1 MSALGAVVPRR
12 NQMHRVFVAIGIVAG
27 VMAILPIAGALVAA
41 VIGHDPATHTAFA
54 SAPPGNYA
62 VFSTAGDTADQIRVA
77 PANNPDAAVYVAT
90 VPHLPGYFARGAV
103 SPSGTLLAL
112 VVADG
117 GTQADPI
124 ASLTVVNLETA
135 KQTRIA
141 SSVDYLQDPVW
152 QPDSKAVMVVSAQD
166 DGIALLQAGTDASV
180 PTHVHTYDAT
190 GFYPVGFNPA
200 GQLVSVLLDGRGST
214 VVVGEDEVTSLSP
227 GITRDWELSP
237 DGSQIAFI
245 ETDLSSGVHYLP
257 RVVSLA
263 AASSSANVST
273 MAATANLQAL
283 GVAWS
288 PTGGEPA
295 FGMEPG
301 GSGAVVAQAAG
312 FDVPLDYS
320 ADGSSLAVSH
330 WSGSSFEE
338 PGSARFELLTP
349 SGRSELTGATRF
361 FGWSAR

>member
-12 NQMHRVFVAIGIVAG
+12 NQLHRVFVAIGIVAG
-27 VMAILPIAGALVAA
+27 VMAVLPIVGALIAA
-41 VIGHDPATHTAFA
+41 VIGHDPATRTAFA

-77 PANNPDAAVYVAT
+77 PASNPDAAVYVAT
-90 VPHLPGYFARGAV
+90 VSHLPGYFARGAV
-103 SPSGTLLAL
+103 SPSGKLLAL

-117 GTQADPI
+117 GTQADPV

-135 KQTRIA
+135 KQTRVA
-141 SSVDYLQDPVW
+141 ASVDYLQDPVW
-152 QPDSKAVMVVSAQD
+152 QPDSKAVMAVSTGEAGLTLLRANT
-166 DGIALLQAGTDASV
+166 DGTV
-180 PTHVHTYDAT
+180 PEHVHTYDAT
-190 GFYPVGFNPA
+190 GFYPVGFNPG

-214 VVVGEDEVTSLSP
+214 VIVGDEEVTRLSP
-227 GITRDWELSP
+227 AITRDWELSP
-237 DGSQIAFI
+237 DGSQLAFI

-257 RVVSLA
+257 RVVSLEPAGA
-263 AASSSANVST
+263 ATVST
-273 MAATANLQAL
+273 MAATSDVQAL

-288 PTGGEPA
+288 PADGQPA

-301 GSGAVVAQAAG
+301 GGSGGVLAQSAG
-312 FDVPLDYS
+312 FDVPLAYS

-330 WSGSSFEE
+330 WTGGSFEE

-349 SGRSELTGATRF
+349 SGRSELAGATRF